1 MMKPVLTVLLLA
13 VLTSSLATAVVYA
26 QECLGGGGSFGLY
39 FDQAGTQRYMDP
51 GPPGSLVR
59 VYVFGEGFEA
69 DVPFVSGVQ
78 FCVDYGPNLE
88 LVADIFHWGVFIGGT
103 SDCYRN
109 VPGGPGLSLGF
120 GLNPQYGDKF
130 QFHEAICMWTNDC
143 SAGQNVDGPI
153 VREHP
158 LFPDPCPL
166 VSRFPD
172 QAVFDAFGARSQ
184 TCQLVELD
192 IHPGSCPNP
201 YNIKLFDWAND
212 KNPSPS
218 VLPTAILGS
227 ETVDVNDID
236 PATLMLEGVPALRH
250 SYEDVAT
257 LDGHE
262 GCDCNDGD
270 ADGYMDMTV
279 KFNRQAI
286 AMALLLENPPHTGQ
300 MLPLTL
306 TGAYWDGM
314 PFEATD
320 CITLVGNAR
329 EKKQTG
335 LDGASA
341 LGFPTPNPFNPVTR
355 ISYNVSLT
363 QHVRIAI
370 YDVAGRL
377 VETLVDETKSA
388 GEYAV
393 EWDAGGLPSG
403 VYFYRMETGDQTIVR
418 RATLLK

>member
-1 MMKPVLTVLLLA
+1 MMNPVLRVLLFA
-13 VLTSSLATAVVYA
+13 VVASLLLTGVVYA
-26 QECLGGGGSFGLY
+26 QPCQTGNGQFVVY
-39 FDQAGTQRYMDP
+39 FDEAGTQRYMDP
-51 GPPGSLVR
+51 GPPGTLVT
-59 VYVFGEGFEA
+59 VYAYGEGFQDYA
-69 DVPFVSGVQ
+69 PFVSGVQ
-78 FCVDYGPNLE
+78 YCIDYGPNLE
-88 LVADIFHWGVFIGGT
+88 LLADVPLFGAFIGGG
-103 SDCYRN
+103 SDCYREW
-109 VPGGPGLSLGF
+109 PFGGGYSIGF
-120 GLNPQYGDKF
+120 GFNPQFGEKF
-130 QFHEAICMWTNDC
+130 LFHKAVCMWVDDC
-143 SAGQNVDGPI
+143 SAGHNVDGPI
-153 VREHP
+153 VREHQ

-201 YNIKLFDWAND
+201 YNIKLFDWANE
-212 KNPSPS
+212 KKPSPS
-218 VLPTAILGS
+218 VLPAAILGS

-236 PATLMLEGVPALRH
+236 PATLMLEGVPALCH

-270 ADGYMDMTV
+270 ADGYMDMTI

-286 AMALLLENPPHTGQ
+286 AMALLLENPPHKGQ

-320 CITLVGNAR
+320 CITLVGNAG

-355 ISYNVSLT
+355 ISYNISST

-370 YDVAGRL
+370 YDVAGRMVEEL
-377 VETLVDETKSA
+377 VNQTKNA
-388 GEYAV
+388 GEYVV
-393 EWDAGGLPSG
+393 EWDAGSLPSG
-403 VYFYRMETGDQTIVR
+403 VYFYRMEAGDQTIVR